1 MCEQQSDRDLDLRR
15 GEAEGYALAAT
26 LAHEVAAGR
35 MSVEELI
42 RALDGLRRGA
52 LGSSGRPAA

>member
-1 MCEQQSDRDLDLRR
+1 MSLRR

-35 MSVEELI
+35 MSLEELI

-52 LGSSGRPAA
+52 LGPAGRPAA